1 MSSNRDVSAQS
12 VSHTDRDVAIHVS
25 NLSKNY
31 HIYDRP
37 EDRLKQFIFSQL
49 YRSVGKQPVSYYRDF
64 WALQGISFEIK
75 KGETVGIVGKNG
87 AGKSTLL
94 QVLTGTLTPT
104 SGNVQING
112 RLAALLELGSG
123 FNPEFTGR
131 ENVYLNG
138 AILGMSRD
146 EVDVRLDDILAFA
159 GIGEFIDQP
168 VKTYSSG
175 MYVRLAFA
183 IQANIDPDILIVD
196 EALAVGDAHFVHK
209 CMLRFNELQAQGC
222 TILFVSHDANA
233 VRNLCTRAIW
243 IEGGEVKQVDDASK
257 VVDDYLAWLFG
268 QTVVKN
274 VAANTDNV
282 TVSPDHSMPGLSSG
296 LLPETS
302 IPNVDRRLGDQKC
315 EILGARLYD
324 ETLNP
329 ISSTFNNCTVII
341 RLTIRNNSLP
351 HDSRPIVGYVLR
363 NAKGQEIASTNND
376 IEETDIGSLP
386 AGDHTTVRM
395 YIELP
400 ILHPGPYAFSLAV
413 GYILKNEKNILAD
426 RIENAII
433 FDIITKKKVHVTMN
447 FPTKIK
453 VERQLIY

>member
-1 MSSNRDVSAQS
+1 MSSNPDVSAQS

-31 HIYDRP
+31 HMYDRP

-49 YRSVGKQPVSYYRDF
+49 YRSVGRQPVSYYRDF

-75 KGETVGIVGKNG
+75 KGETVGIIGKNG

-146 EVDVRLDDILAFA
+146 EVDARLNDILAFA
-159 GIGEFIDQP
+159 DIGEFIDQP

-243 IEGGEVKQVDDASK
+243 IEGGEVKQVDNASK

-268 QTVVKN
+268 QTVVTN
-274 VAANTDNV
+274 VAANTDSV

-315 EILGARLYD
+315 EILGAGLYD
-324 ETLNP
+324 EMLDP
-329 ISSTFNNCTVII
+329 ISSTFNNCTVVI

-351 HDSRPIVGYVLR
+351 HDSRPIAGYVFR

-376 IEETDIGSLP
+376 VEGADIGSLP

-400 ILHPGPYAFSLAV
+400 TLHPGSYAFSLAV

-433 FDIITKKKVHVTMN
+433 FDIMTRKKVHVTMN
-447 FPTKIK
+447 FPTKIRLEK
-453 VERQLIY
+453 

>member
-1 MSSNRDVSAQS
+1 MSSDPDVSAQS
-12 VSHTDRDVAIHVS
+12 VNQTYEDVAIHVS

-37 EDRLKQFIFSQL
+37 EDRLKQFIFSRL

-138 AILGMSRD
+138 TILGMSRN
-146 EVDVRLDDILAFA
+146 EVDARLDDILAFA
-159 GIGEFIDQP
+159 DIGEFIDQP

-209 CMLRFNELQAQGC
+209 CMLRFNELQTQGC

-233 VRNLCTRAIW
+233 VRNLCERAIW
-243 IEGGEVKQVDDASK
+243 IEGGEVKQVDDAGK

-268 QTVVKN
+268 QTVVTN

-282 TVSPDHSMPGLSSG
+282 TVSPDHNMPGLSSG

-315 EILGARLYD
+315 EILGAGLYN

-329 ISSTFNNCTVII
+329 ISSTFNNCTVVI

-351 HDSRPIVGYVLR
+351 HDSRPIAGYIFR

-376 IEETDIGSLP
+376 VEETDIGSLP
-386 AGDHTTVRM
+386 VGGHTTVRM
-395 YIELP
+395 YIDLP
-400 ILHPGPYAFSLAV
+400 ILHPGSYAFSLVV
-413 GYILKNEKNILAD
+413 GYILKNKEAIVAD
-426 RIENAII
+426 RVENSLI
-433 FDIITKKKVHVTMN
+433 FDIMTNKKVYVTMR

-453 VERQLIY
+453 IER